1 MYPGTYLDTLRS
13 ITGCDSVVELN
24 LSFTYA
30 YVTAHFDGEILH
42 ANSSCSQFQW
52 FNCATGF
59 PIIGETNTT
68 YKPYR
73 DGQYFVQVTNNDCTH
88 RSACISITSLGAAS
102 ELAKAPNLYPN
113 PNQGSIHFTESVAQ
127 VMIYSTDGKLL
138 LVERD
143 LNYLNT
149 ELPAGLYIVLFQDN
163 AHHWHQNRLAVI
175 TE

>member
-1 MYPGTYLDTLRS
+1 MKFYLT
-13 ITGCDSVVELN
+13 C
-24 LSFTYA
+24 
-30 YVTAHFDGEILH
+30 
-42 ANSSCSQFQW
+42 
-52 FNCATGF
+52 
-59 PIIGETNTT
+59 
-68 YKPYR
+68 KPYR
-73 DGQYFVQVTNNDCTH
+73 DSQYFVQETNNGCTH

-102 ELAKAPNLYPN
+102 ELAKAPNLYPD

-127 VMIYSTDGKLL
+127 VIIYSTDGKLL

-163 AHHWHQNRLAVI
+163 AHHWHQNRIAVI